1 MAEKKPFNVQD
12 LYPEDYYFDS
22 GAFYADPEG
31 YKFTADDIAYFNA
44 AELERYEAEVPM
56 SPYEKRLLRKWVAS
70 GHSPAENP
78 GSRYLCMSGSE
89 PYDFLDVY
97 RIDREIRHAL
107 KGKTPAGKEAYL
119 KEYTG
124 YVDPTPEEI
133 ERMAAVKSTP
143 PYVQRRYEK
152 LCRQIFQLWDFL
164 SEKRLQNE
172 AQEYLEDHKDD
183 EYPVDFSFILD

>member
-22 GAFYADPEG
+22 DAFYADPEG

-78 GSRYLCMSGSE
+78 GVSG
-89 PYDFLDVY
+89 
-97 RIDREIRHAL
+97 RIKPAL
-107 KGKTPAGKEAYL
+107 FG
-119 KEYTG
+119 
-124 YVDPTPEEI
+124 
-133 ERMAAVKSTP
+133 S
-143 PYVQRRYEK
+143 
-152 LCRQIFQLWDFL
+152 
-164 SEKRLQNE
+164 
-172 AQEYLEDHKDD
+172 
-183 EYPVDFSFILD
+183 